1 MFAYETLLEALKA
14 RKAVSFIYH
23 GQYRVVSP
31 YILGKNKLMGLQT
44 EGGSLSGEPHSLKY
58 FEVPEIT
65 NVRILEGK
73 YVPPQTAPQYKT
85 LGRFVSPVWVNP

>member
-44 EGGSLSGEPHSLKY
+44 EGGSADSGSKLVCCRHNLIPFIGTTEESSAVKVTRRRALHGL
-58 FEVPEIT
+58 
-65 NVRILEGK
+65 RI
-73 YVPPQTAPQYKT
+73 P
-85 LGRFVSPVWVNP
+85 

>member
-14 RKAVSFIYH
+14 RKAVPFIYH

-44 EGGSLSGEPHSLKY
+44 EGGSLPESL
-58 FEVPEIT
+58 
-65 NVRILEGK
+65 ILLS
-73 YVPPQTAPQYKT
+73 TS
-85 LGRFVSPVWVNP
+85 RFLR

>member
-1 MFAYETLLEALKA
+1 MLEALKA

-44 EGGSLSGEPHSLKY
+44 EGGSLSGEPYSLKY

>member
-44 EGGSLSGEPHSLKY
+44 EGAVSYTHL
-58 FEVPEIT
+58 
-65 NVRILEGK
+65 
-73 YVPPQTAPQYKT
+73 T
-85 LGRFVSPVWVNP
+85 LPTT